1 MSTTISVVCYKS
13 KVLKNNE
20 SPLMLRICKEGK
32 RKYESIGISLDPK
45 YWDFKANKPTSKCPN
60 KEYIEKVIT
69 EKTKA
74 YTDKILELKAMEKD
88 FTATT
93 LAEKVNNPINAY
105 FGDTHPG
112 ISVIS
117 TQFVSYKMAL
127 GCKSSFHA
135 CLL

>member
-93 LAEKVNNPINAY
+93 LAEKGLCKLNCVMLY
-105 FGDTHPG
+105 SHS
-112 ISVIS
+112 ISSVGERPAPRGGTTRPDERKI
-117 TQFVSYKMAL
+117 TII
-127 GCKSSFHA
+127 
-135 CLL
+135 

>member
-20 SPLMLRICKEGK
+20 SPLMLRVCKNGK
-32 RKYESIGISLDPK
+32 RKYESIGISLNPK

-60 KEYIEKVIT
+60 REYIEKVIT

-74 YTDKILELKAMEKD
+74 YTDKILELKAMEKE

-93 LAEKVNNPINAY
+93 LAERVHNHIKLKTVGDVFFRLYTKAY
-105 FGDTHPG
+105 SGGTYRLYAFCQTD
-112 ISVIS
+112 
-117 TQFVSYKMAL
+117 L
-127 GCKSSFHA
+127 
-135 CLL
+135 